1 MRFTTKSADRR
12 VAYFISPHGYGH
24 AARASAVMAAT
35 QELDPSVRFEIFTRV
50 PRWFFEDSL
59 DGRFG
64 YHSLLTDIGLVQKT
78 PLVEDLT
85 ETLKRLDA
93 FLPFDASLIKDLAAR
108 LNRLKCQM
116 VICDIA
122 PMGIAVSTEAGIP
135 SLLIEN
141 FTWDWIYQ
149 EYALENG
156 GLRPH
161 INYLQA
167 VFEAADYRVQT
178 KPVCL
183 PRQAHL
189 TTLPIS
195 RKARTAPEQ
204 IRRQLGIPG
213 KANVVMI
220 TMGGVPWQVTNLEQL
235 ANLTDVYVV
244 IPGTDESIQASPTA
258 QAATDRLV
266 LLPRR
271 SGYFHP
277 DLVNASDAVIGKA
290 GYSTVAE
297 LYYAGTP
304 FGYIKRPKFRES
316 QILAAFIEQQMSGRA
331 IPETQFENGDWLSS
345 VAALLELPRI
355 HRPESR
361 GADQVAHFICQLL
374 DCEN

>member
-1 MRFTTKSADRR
+1 
-12 VAYFISPHGYGH
+12 
-24 AARASAVMAAT
+24 MAAT
-35 QELDPSVRFEIFTRV
+35 QELDPRVHFEIFTRV

-59 DGRFG
+59 VGQFG

-93 FLPFDASLIKDLAAR
+93 FLPFDTSHIKDLAAI
-108 LNRLKCQM
+108 LNRQRCQL
-116 VICDIA
+116 VLCDIA
-122 PMGIAVSTEAGIP
+122 PMGIAVATEAGIP

-149 EYALENG
+149 GYALENTS
-156 GLRPH
+156 LRPH
-161 INYLQA
+161 INYLQE
-167 VFEAADYRVQT
+167 VFDAADYRVQT
-178 KPVCL
+178 EPVCQ

-204 IRRQLGIPG
+204 IRQQLGIPG
-213 KANVVMI
+213 QANVVMI

-235 ANLTDVYVV
+235 ANLTDIYVI
-244 IPGTDESIQASPTA
+244 IPGTDEAIQASYNRL
-258 QAATDRLV
+258 AATDRLM

-316 QILAAFIEQQMSGRA
+316 QILATFIEQQMRGHA
-331 IPETQFENGDWLSS
+331 IPETQFQNGDWLSS
-345 VAALLELPRI
+345 VATLLELPRI

-361 GADQVAHFICQLL
+361 GADQVAHFICRLL
-374 DCEN
+374 DRKN